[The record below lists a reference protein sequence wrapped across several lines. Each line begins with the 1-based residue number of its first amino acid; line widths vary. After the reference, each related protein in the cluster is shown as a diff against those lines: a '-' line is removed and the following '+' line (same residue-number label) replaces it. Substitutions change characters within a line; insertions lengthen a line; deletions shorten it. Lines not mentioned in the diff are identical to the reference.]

1 MKLAIQ
7 EDMLPGRTLKERYL
21 RAADL
26 GFDGVELW
34 SDGLDKR
41 LYDVAEALNEANLP
55 VAAVN
60 LGKNDG
66 YLSPD
71 MAKREAAIGYMRQ
84 AMATAVDFRAPH
96 VIFVPH
102 WGELV
107 TPDLTP
113 HRSDRELAND
123 LMVWF
128 LRTVSD
134 LAYALGTRLEM
145 QPRNHYETDFM
156 NTVAQAVHFSDV
168 IKDNPHVRIA
178 AHLFDMA
185 LEEDVVDSLQQ
196 YHDRVGYIHLSDSN
210 CRLPGEGLLDFAA
223 IAETLHDNEYD
234 GWVTLSAGNRGKNA
248 PDDYSLYDRLP
259 ACLEHLKA
267 VGLLRR

>member
-1 MKLAIQ
+1 
-7 EDMLPGRTLKERYL
+7 MLPGRTLTERYQ

-26 GFDGVELW
+26 GFDGIELW
-34 SDGLDKR
+34 ADGLTER
-41 LYDVAEALNEANLP
+41 LYDVAEALNAANLP

-60 LGKNDG
+60 LGQHDG

-71 MAKREAAIGYMRQ
+71 MATREAAIGYMRQ

-102 WGELV
+102 WGQLI

-113 HRSDRELAND
+113 HRSARELAND
-123 LMVWF
+123 LMVWL

-145 QPRNHYETDFM
+145 QPRNHYETEFM
-156 NTVAQAVHFSDV
+156 NTIAQAVHFSDA

-178 AHLFDMA
+178 AHCFDMA
-185 LEEDVVDSLQQ
+185 LEEDDVIDCFKQ
-196 YHDRVGYIHLSDSN
+196 YHDRIGYIHLSDSN
-210 CRLPGEGLLDFAA
+210 CRLPGEGLLDFEALA
-223 IAETLHDNEYD
+223 TTLNNNSYD
-234 GWVTLSAGNRGKNA
+234 GWVTLSAGQRGNNA

-259 ACLEHLKA
+259 ASLEMLKA
-267 VGLLRR
+267 VGIVSN